1 MSETTTAIVEGAVV
15 ILAIVMGVRLG
26 GIGLGLW
33 GAAGTAILIFAFNDT
48 PGEPPISAFFIIIAV
63 ITASAAMQA
72 AGGIDW
78 LVGIAGK
85 IIRRNPSRITYVAP
99 IVTFLFTMGAGTGN
113 IYLSLIPVIYATSY
127 EAKVRPERPLSVST
141 IASGLGLTA
150 SPVAAA
156 MAAMLALVTAKNANF
171 TLSNILMITIPAG
184 LAGTIVASFV
194 MSHRGKDLAD
204 DEEYQRRLTEGKIS
218 PPAPLEDKQLP
229 PEAKLSAIIFLV
241 GVAFIV
247 LAGLFPA
254 LRPNVIPT
262 EEKGVF
268 DPLGMNE
275 TIQLTMFV
283 VALIIVMW
291 THIKPGDVAK
301 QPLISSGLV
310 AAIAL
315 FGLAWMTATYLDANP
330 IVITSIGDIVTAH
343 PLFLA
348 VALFLVCALTT
359 SQSATTNAIV
369 PIGLAALSI
378 STVVGMWPSL
388 VGCFLLPANGTQLGR
403 RRDRPDGVD
412 ASHQQPAGP
421 LVHHPGLDGVGGGP
435 GRGLARVPIRLARRY

>member
-204 DEEYQRRLTEGKIS
+204 DEEYQRRLAEGKIE
-218 PPAPLEDKQLP
+218 PARPARGQAAPAGSQAQRDHLP
-229 PEAKLSAIIFLV
+229 RRR
-241 GVAFIV
+241 GVH
-247 LAGLFPA
+247 
-254 LRPNVIPT
+254 R
-262 EEKGVF
+262 
-268 DPLGMNE
+268 
-275 TIQLTMFV
+275 
-283 VALIIVMW
+283 
-291 THIKPGDVAK
+291 
-301 QPLISSGLV
+301 
-310 AAIAL
+310 
-315 FGLAWMTATYLDANP
+315 
-330 IVITSIGDIVTAH
+330 
-343 PLFLA
+343 
-348 VALFLVCALTT
+348 
-359 SQSATTNAIV
+359 
-369 PIGLAALSI
+369 
-378 STVVGMWPSL
+378 
-388 VGCFLLPANGTQLGR
+388 LGR
-403 RRDRPDGVD
+403 VCSPRCDPT
-412 ASHQQPAGP
+412 
-421 LVHHPGLDGVGGGP
+421 
-435 GRGLARVPIRLARRY
+435 

>member
-1 MSETTTAIVEGAVV
+1 MSENLTAVVEGLVV
-15 ILAIVMGVRLG
+15 IIAIVMGVRLG

-33 GAAGTAILIFAFNDT
+33 GAAGTAVLIFAFKDT
-48 PGEPPISAFFIIIAV
+48 PGEPPVSAFFIIIAV

-78 LVGIAGK
+78 LVGVAGK
-85 IIRRNPSRITYVAP
+85 IIQRNPSRITYVAP
-99 IVTFLFTMGAGTGN
+99 MVTFLFTMGAGTGN

-127 EAKVRPERPLSVST
+127 EAKIRPERPLSVST

-156 MAAMLALVTAKNANF
+156 MAAMLALVTLQDKNF

-184 LAGTIVASFV
+184 IAGVLLASFV
-194 MSHRGKDLAD
+194 MSHRGKNLED
-204 DEEYQRRLTEGKIS
+204 DEVYQKRLAEGKIKA
-218 PPAPLEDKQLP
+218 PEPLE
-229 PEAKLSAIIFLV
+229 ETEIASTGKLSAIIFLV

-247 LAGLFPA
+247 LAGLFPQ
-254 LRPNVIPT
+254 LRPDVVPT
-262 EEKGVF
+262 DTKGVF

-275 TIQLTMFV
+275 TIQLSMFV

-291 THIKPGDVAK
+291 THVKPGDVAK
-301 QPLISSGLV
+301 QPLIASGLV

-315 FGLAWMTATYLDANP
+315 FGLAWMTATYLDNNP
-330 IVITSIGDIVTAH
+330 VVISSIGDIVTKY

-369 PIGLAALSI
+369 PIGLAALAVP
-378 STVVGMWPSL
+378 TVVGMWPSL
-388 VGCFLLPANGTQLGR
+388 VGCFLLPANGTQLAAVEIDQTG
-403 RRDRPDGVD
+403 
-412 ASHQQPAGP
+412 STHLTNNP
-421 LVHHPGLDGVGGGP
+421 LVHSFTIPVLTGWAGAVVVGLLVS
-435 GRGLARVPIRLARRY
+435 RFV

>member
-1 MSETTTAIVEGAVV
+1 MSETVTAIVEGAVV
-15 ILAIVMGVRLG
+15 ILAITLGVRLG

-33 GAAGTAILIFAFNDT
+33 GAAGTAILIFAFKDT

-63 ITASAAMQA
+63 ITASSAMQA

-85 IIRRNPSRITYVAP
+85 IIQRNPRQITYVAP

-113 IYLSLIPVIYATSY
+113 IYLSLIPVIYATSL
-127 EAKVRPERPLSVST
+127 EAGVRPERPLSVST
-141 IASGLGLTA
+141 IASGFGLTA

-156 MAAMLALVTAKNANF
+156 MAAMLALVEVTDASF

-184 LAGTIVASFV
+184 IAGTLVASFA
-194 MSHRGKDLAD
+194 MSGRGKDLAD
-204 DEEYQRRLTEGKIS
+204 DEEYQRRLSSGEVT
-218 PPAPLEDKQLP
+218 PPAQVAATDLP
-229 PEAKLSAIIFLV
+229 PGAKRSALIFLA

-247 LAGLFPA
+247 LAGLFPV
-254 LRPNVIPT
+254 LRPDVIPV
-262 EEKGVF
+262 EGSKKL

-275 TIQLTMFV
+275 TIQLVMFV
-283 VALIIVMW
+283 VALVIVMW
-291 THIKPGDVAK
+291 NHIKPSIVAT
-301 QPLISSGLV
+301 QPLIASGLV

-315 FGLAWMTATYLDANP
+315 FGLAWMTATYLDNNP
-330 IVITSIGDIVTAH
+330 IVISSIGDIVTAH

-369 PIGLAALSI
+369 PIGLAALSVPV
-378 STVVGMWPSL
+378 VVGMWPSL
-388 VGCFLLPANGTQLGR
+388 VGCFLLPANGTQLAAVEIDKTGSTR
-403 RRDRPDGVD
+403 LTKN
-412 ASHQQPAGP
+412 P
-421 LVHHPGLDGVGGGP
+421 LYHSFTIPVLTGWVGALIVGLVVS
-435 GRGLARVPIRLARRY
+435 RFL

>member
-1 MSETTTAIVEGAVV
+1 MSETWTAIIEGAVV
-15 ILAIVMGVRLG
+15 VLAIILGVRLG
-26 GIGLGLW
+26 GLGLGLW
-33 GAAGTAILIFAFNDT
+33 GAAGTFVLIFVFQDT
-48 PGEPPISAFFIIIAV
+48 PGEPPVSAFFIIIAV
-63 ITASAAMQA
+63 ITASSAMQA

-78 LVGIAGK
+78 LVGVAGT
-85 IIRRNPSRITYVAP
+85 IIRRNPQRITYVAP
-99 IVTFLFTMGAGTGN
+99 VVTFLFTMGAGTGN

-127 EAKVRPERPLSVST
+127 EAGVRPERPLSVST
-141 IASGLGLTA
+141 VASGFGLTA

-156 MAAMLALVTAKNANF
+156 MAAMLALVSVADKSF

-194 MSHRGKDLAD
+194 MSHRGSELEQ
-204 DEEYQRRLTEGKIS
+204 DEEYRRRLAAGEVP
-218 PPAPLEDKQLP
+218 PPAAAEAVELP
-229 PEAKLSAIIFLV
+229 PGARTSAIIFLV
-241 GVAFIV
+241 GVALIILV
-247 LAGLFPA
+247 GLFPD
-254 LRPNVIPT
+254 LRPAVIPT

-283 VALIIVMW
+283 VALVIVLW
-291 THIKPGDVAK
+291 QGIKPGDVVK

-330 IVITSIGDIVTAH
+330 IVISSIGDIVTEH

-369 PIGLAALSI
+369 PIGLAALSVPA
-378 STVVGMWPSL
+378 VVAMWPSL
-388 VGCFLLPANGTQLGR
+388 VGCFLLPANGTQLAAVEIDKTGSTR
-403 RRDRPDGVD
+403 LTNN
-412 ASHQQPAGP
+412 P
-421 LVHHPGLDGVGGGP
+421 LYHSFTIPVLTGWVGALVVGIVVAQ
-435 GRGLARVPIRLARRY
+435 LF

>member
-1 MSETTTAIVEGAVV
+1 MSENVTAVVEGAVV
-15 ILAIVMGVRLG
+15 IIAIVMGVRLG

-33 GAAGTAILIFAFNDT
+33 GAAGTAVLIFAFKDT

-78 LVGIAGK
+78 LVGIASK
-85 IIRRNPSRITYVAP
+85 IIQRNPSQITYVAP

-127 EAKVRPERPLSVST
+127 EAKIRPERPLSVST

-184 LAGTIVASFV
+184 IAGTLVASFV
-194 MSHRGKDLAD
+194 MSHRGKNLED
-204 DEEYQRRLTEGKIS
+204 DEEYKRRLAEGKIQE
-218 PPAPLEDKQLP
+218 PERVEDKVLP
-229 PEAKLSAIIFLV
+229 PGAKTSAIIFLV

-247 LAGLFPA
+247 LAGLFPS
-254 LRPNVIPT
+254 LRPDVIPT
-262 EEKGVF
+262 DQKNVF

-291 THIKPGDVAK
+291 THIKPGDVAR

-315 FGLAWMTATYLDANP
+315 FGLAWMTATYLDNNP
-330 IVITSIGDIVTAH
+330 VVISSIGDIVTSH

-369 PIGLAALSI
+369 PIGLAALTVP
-378 STVVGMWPSL
+378 TVVGMWPSL
-388 VGCFLLPANGTQLGR
+388 VGCFLLPANGTQLAAVEIDQTG
-403 RRDRPDGVD
+403 
-412 ASHQQPAGP
+412 STHLTKNP
-421 LVHHPGLDGVGGGP
+421 LVHSFTIPVLTGWAGALVVGLLVS
-435 GRGLARVPIRLARRY
+435 RFV

>member
-1 MSETTTAIVEGAVV
+1 VSENLTAVVEGAVV
-15 ILAIVMGVRLG
+15 IIAIVMGVRLG

-33 GAAGTAILIFAFNDT
+33 GAAGTATLIFVFKDT
-48 PGEPPISAFFIIIAV
+48 PGEPPTAAFFIIIAV

-72 AGGIDW
+72 AGGIDF
-78 LVGIAGK
+78 LVGVAGK

-99 IVTFLFTMGAGTGN
+99 LVTFLFTMGAGTGN

-127 EAKVRPERPLSVST
+127 EAKIRPERPLSVST

-156 MAAMLALVTAKNANF
+156 MAAMLALVTVQDPSF

-184 LAGTIVASFV
+184 IAGTLVASFV
-194 MSHRGKDLAD
+194 MSHRGKDLAE
-204 DEEYQRRLTEGKIS
+204 DEVYQRRLAEGKVTEPEPIEEKEI
-218 PPAPLEDKQLP
+218 PPSGKV
-229 PEAKLSAIIFLV
+229 SAIIFLV
-241 GVAFIV
+241 GVGFIV

-254 LRPNVIPT
+254 LRPDVVPT
-262 EEKGVF
+262 DQKNVF

-275 TIQLTMFV
+275 TIQLSMFV
-283 VALIIVMW
+283 VALIIVMV
-291 THIKPGDVAK
+291 THVKPGDVAK
-301 QPLISSGLV
+301 QPLIASGLV

-315 FGLAWMTATYLDANP
+315 FGLAWMTATYLDNNP
-330 IVITSIGDIVTAH
+330 VVISSIGDIVTRY

-369 PIGLAALSI
+369 PIGLAALAVP
-378 STVVGMWPSL
+378 TVVGMWPSL
-388 VGCFLLPANGTQLGR
+388 VGCFLLPANGTQLAAVEI
-403 RRDRPDGVD
+403 DRTG
-412 ASHQQPAGP
+412 STHLTNNP
-421 LVHHPGLDGVGGGP
+421 LVHSFTLPVLSGWAGAVAVGLLVS
-435 GRGLARVPIRLARRY
+435 RFV

>member
-1 MSETTTAIVEGAVV
+1 
-15 ILAIVMGVRLG
+15 
-26 GIGLGLW
+26 
-33 GAAGTAILIFAFNDT
+33 
-48 PGEPPISAFFIIIAV
+48 
-63 ITASAAMQA
+63 MQA

-283 VALIIVMW
+283 VALIIVMVDP
-291 THIKPGDVAK
+291 HQARGCREAAAASP
-301 QPLISSGLV
+301 SGLV

-315 FGLAWMTATYLDANP
+315 FGIAWMTATYLAGNP
-330 IVITSIGDIVTAH
+330 DRDHLDRRHRHGA
-343 PLFLA
+343 PA
-348 VALFLVCALTT
+348 VPRGRPVPGVRLTT

-369 PIGLAALSI
+369 PIGLGGA
-378 STVVGMWPSL
+378 VDRDRRRR
-388 VGCFLLPANGTQLGR
+388 CGR
-403 RRDRPDGVD
+403 RWSAASCSRPT
-412 ASHQQPAGP
+412 APRSPP
-421 LVHHPGLDGVGGGP
+421 SRSTRR
-435 GRGLARVPIRLARRY
+435 GRRGSPRTRWCTRSPSRS

>member
-1 MSETTTAIVEGAVV
+1 M
-15 ILAIVMGVRLG
+15 
-26 GIGLGLW
+26 
-33 GAAGTAILIFAFNDT
+33 
-48 PGEPPISAFFIIIAV
+48 
-63 ITASAAMQA
+63 
-72 AGGIDW
+72 
-78 LVGIAGK
+78 
-85 IIRRNPSRITYVAP
+85 AP

-204 DEEYQRRLTEGKIS
+204 DEEYQRRLADGKIS
-218 PPAPLEDKQLP
+218 PPDPARGQASCRPAPS
-229 PEAKLSAIIFLV
+229 SARSSSSS
-241 GVAFIV
+241 AWRSSSW
-247 LAGLFPA
+247 PA
-254 LRPNVIPT
+254 CSPQLRPDVIPT
-262 EEKGVF
+262 DEKGVF

-291 THIKPGDVAK
+291 THVKPGDVAK
-301 QPLISSGLV
+301 QPLIASGLV

-330 IVITSIGDIVTAH
+330 IVISSIGDIVTAH

-369 PIGLAALSI
+369 PIGLAALVVP
-378 STVVGMWPSL
+378 TVVGDVAL
-388 VGCFLLPANGTQLGR
+388 AGRLLLAPGQRHPAR
-403 RRDRPDGVD
+403 RGRDRQDGVD
-412 ASHQQPAGP
+412 ASDQQPAGP
-421 LVHHPGLDGVGGGP
+421 LVHDPGLHGVD
-435 GRGLARVPIRLARRY
+435 RVRWSSGLLVSRFV

>member
-1 MSETTTAIVEGAVV
+1 VSETTTAIVEGVVV

-33 GAAGTAILIFAFNDT
+33 GAAGTAVLVFVFKDT

-78 LVGIAGK
+78 LVGIASK

-99 IVTFLFTMGAGTGN
+99 MVTFLFTMGAGTGN

-127 EAKVRPERPLSVST
+127 EAKIRPERPLSVST

-156 MAAMLALVTAKNANF
+156 MAAMLALVTIQDPSF

-184 LAGTIVASFV
+184 IAGTLVASFA
-194 MSHRGKDLAD
+194 MSHRGKSLAD
-204 DEEYQRRLTEGKIS
+204 DEVYQKRLADGKVKEPEPI
-218 PPAPLEDKQLP
+218 EEQELP
-229 PEAKLSAIIFLV
+229 PGGKLSAIIFLV

-247 LAGLFPA
+247 LAGLFPQ
-254 LRPNVIPT
+254 LRPDVVPT
-262 EEKGVF
+262 DQKGVF

-291 THIKPGDVAK
+291 THVKPGDVAK

-315 FGLAWMTATYLDANP
+315 FGLAWMTATYLDNNP
-330 IVITSIGDIVTAH
+330 VVISSIGDIVTKH

-369 PIGLAALSI
+369 PIGLAALAVP
-378 STVVGMWPSL
+378 TVVGMWPSL
-388 VGCFLLPANGTQLGR
+388 VGCFLLPANGTQLAAVEIDQTG
-403 RRDRPDGVD
+403 
-412 ASHQQPAGP
+412 STHLTKNP
-421 LVHHPGLDGVGGGP
+421 LVHSFTIPVFTGWAGALVVGLLVS
-435 GRGLARVPIRLARRY
+435 RFV

>member
-1 MSETTTAIVEGAVV
+1 MSENLTAVVEGLVV
-15 ILAIVMGVRLG
+15 IIAIVMGVRLG
-26 GIGLGLW
+26 GLGLGLW
-33 GAAGTAILIFAFNDT
+33 GAAGTAVLIFAFKDT
-48 PGEPPISAFFIIIAV
+48 PGEPPTAAFFIIIAV

-72 AGGIDW
+72 AGGIDY

-85 IIRRNPSRITYVAP
+85 IIQRNPSRITYVAP

-127 EAKVRPERPLSVST
+127 EAKIRPERPLSVST

-156 MAAMLALVTAKNANF
+156 MAAMLALITVQDANF

-184 LAGTIVASFV
+184 IAGTLLASFV

-204 DEEYQRRLTEGKIS
+204 DEEYQRRLAEGKIKE
-218 PPAPLEDKQLP
+218 PERVEDKALP
-229 PEAKLSAIIFLV
+229 PGAKTSAIIFLV
-241 GVAFIV
+241 GVAVIV
-247 LAGLFPA
+247 LAGLIPA
-254 LRPNVIPT
+254 LRPDVIPT
-262 EEKGVF
+262 DKKGVF

-275 TIQLTMFV
+275 TIQLSMFV

-291 THIKPGDVAK
+291 THVKPGDVAK

-315 FGLAWMTATYLDANP
+315 FGLAWMTATYLDNNP
-330 IVITSIGDIVTAH
+330 VVISSIGDIVTSH

-369 PIGLAALSI
+369 PIGLAALTVP
-378 STVVGMWPSL
+378 TVVGMWPSL
-388 VGCFLLPANGTQLGR
+388 VGCFLLPANGTQLAAVEIDQTG
-403 RRDRPDGVD
+403 
-412 ASHQQPAGP
+412 STHLTKNP
-421 LVHHPGLDGVGGGP
+421 LVHSFTIPVLTGWAGAVAVGLLVS
-435 GRGLARVPIRLARRY
+435 RFV